1 MIAIETDKRESQ
13 LDFHVRLFEN
23 VKHFHAF
30 PAESA

>member
-1 MIAIETDKRESQ
+1 MIAIEKDERESP

-30 PAESA
+30 